1 MSDGEQGESGIIARE
16 QRGGVRWRCGSWV
29 DGRGVKE
36 QGRETCERKDGG
48 EGAREAGAVGA
59 RLHLGASAAPGCP
72 PALAAPGD
80 PSSDARKASDL
91 AIPATH
97 LQPQNPQIP
106 TSSVT
111 DRTLFP
117 SEVAPTGPTH
127 NPGEEP
133 AIHLAPDLAL
143 QLIQVLQIAKWS
155 HTRPAENTVLDGLCF
170 RKSLANYRGLALD
183 FLFSHS
189 VNDLS
194 CVM

>member
-1 MSDGEQGESGIIARE
+1 MMGSREKSGIIARE
-16 QRGGVRWRCGSWV
+16 QRGGVRRRCGSWV

-59 RLHLGASAAPGCP
+59 TRGFLHLGARAAPGCP
-72 PALAAPGD
+72 PARAAPGD

-91 AIPATH
+91 ASW
-97 LQPQNPQIP
+97 QP
-106 TSSVT
+106 TSNPNPDVVCHRPNPFSI
-111 DRTLFP
+111 
-117 SEVAPTGPTH
+117 PTGPTH
-127 NPGEEP
+127 SPGEEP

-155 HTRPAENTVLDGLCF
+155 HTRPAENTAPGGLCF
-170 RKSLANYRGLALD
+170 RKSLADCGGFALV

-189 VNDLS
+189 LV
-194 CVM
+194 